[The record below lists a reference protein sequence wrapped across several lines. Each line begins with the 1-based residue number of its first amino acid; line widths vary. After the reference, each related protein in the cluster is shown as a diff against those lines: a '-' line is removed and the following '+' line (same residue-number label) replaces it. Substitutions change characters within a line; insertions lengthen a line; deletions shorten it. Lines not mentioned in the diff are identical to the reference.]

1 MWTSL
6 SRPTSAATWCPARC
20 GYHYLSLKNLE
31 MLAKVPRCKAE
42 NLAPGAREHSVSRA
56 VPDNAPSSMIA
67 VADGQ
72 MFMRLNM
79 PLGREDASKAME
91 IVSR

>member
-1 MWTSL
+1 
-6 SRPTSAATWCPARC
+6 
-20 GYHYLSLKNLE
+20 
-31 MLAKVPRCKAE
+31 
-42 NLAPGAREHSVSRA
+42 
-56 VPDNAPSSMIA
+56 MIT